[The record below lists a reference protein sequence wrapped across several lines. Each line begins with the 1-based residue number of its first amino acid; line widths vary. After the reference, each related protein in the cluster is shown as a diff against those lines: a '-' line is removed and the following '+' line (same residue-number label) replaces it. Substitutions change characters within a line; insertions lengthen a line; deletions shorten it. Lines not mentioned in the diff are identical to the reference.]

1 MKIGIIGPGAM
12 GCLLAAYL
20 AKAGQ
25 EVILLDHQAE
35 RAAFINRKGLK
46 IEGIRGSVRMMVPAT
61 LEPEKL
67 SGSQLIVLC
76 VKAYDT
82 RTVVESIGNLGSGPL
97 WLTLQN
103 GVGNVEILEEYL
115 FRENILAGITSHG
128 ATLLGPGRI
137 RHAGEGDTFIGY
149 AFPGKKGQAKKEED
163 LLAIS
168 RILEAAGFKTQIVG
182 QIENLIW
189 TKLLVNVGINALTA
203 LTRLPNG
210 ALLDY
215 LETEEI
221 LEEAVREAIEVGRAK
236 AVAFTYPDPLERV
249 KKVCRMTQSNISSML
264 QDILKEKRT
273 EIDFINGVIVREGRK
288 RNIPVPVNTVLTLL
302 VKTLE
307 KSFSQR
313 IRQAQSLEI

>member
-1 MKIGIIGPGAM
+1 M
-12 GCLLAAYL
+12 
-20 AKAGQ
+20 
-25 EVILLDHQAE
+25 
-35 RAAFINRKGLK
+35 
-46 IEGIRGSVRMMVPAT
+46 
-61 LEPEKL
+61 

-82 RTVVESIGNLGSGPL
+82 RTVVENIGNLGSGPL

-115 FRENILAGITSHG
+115 SRANILAGITSHG

-149 AFPGKKGQAKKEED
+149 AFPGRRARRKKR
-163 LLAIS
+163 
-168 RILEAAGFKTQIVG
+168 RIFWPSAGSWRLPVLRPRSSDR
-182 QIENLIW
+182 IEIIW

-215 LETEEI
+215 VETEEI
-221 LEEAVREAIEVGRAK
+221 LEEAVREAIQVGRAK
-236 AVAFTYPDPLERV
+236 KVAFTYPDPLERV
-249 KKVCRMTQSNISSML
+249 KKVCQMTRSNISSML

-288 RNIPVPVNTVLTLL
+288 RKIPVPVNTVLTLL
-302 VKTLE
+302 VQALE
-307 KSFSQR
+307 QSYSLRVNSF
-313 IRQAQSLEI
+313 